1 MPSID
6 EQPDRLI
13 SRRDWLD
20 QSAAGL
26 GSVALMSLIAEQ
38 QRATASGE
46 STSRQSIVP
55 HQRRKARSII
65 WLFMAGGPSQVDTFD
80 PKPELNRLSGQ
91 NVPHSIAAN
100 LPRLKE
106 ASLVNLMASPY
117 RFRQH
122 GESGLPVSELL
133 PHIGSHADDLCVIR
147 SMHHL
152 TPVHGPGECVAL
164 TGTSQGDRPSFG
176 SWVNFGAGTM
186 NAGLPAFLVMNLL
199 TSGMQ
204 YPQAPGWSTGFL
216 PARYQGVVVDPAKG
230 IRDVDMP
237 SHISK
242 ADRARQLE
250 LIGWLNRRHLKSM
263 KQHPEIVARIQSYET
278 ADRMQTTAP
287 ELFDLASE
295 TAETHQL
302 YGADVFPTKP
312 VGTACLM
319 ARRMVERGVRFVQVR
334 VGGWD
339 AHGNLTG
346 NHNGMA
352 GKTDRPVAALLTDL
366 KRRGLLDD
374 TLVVWAGEF
383 GRTPTMEGLGKGRN
397 HNPLGYS
404 VWLAGGDVKGGHSIG
419 ATDEFGYAAVDRPV
433 SISDFYATLLYSL
446 GINQHELAWS
456 HHGRD
461 EIATNLG
468 GDVVHEVFA

>member
-1 MPSID
+1 MMNEVRSGD
-6 EQPDRLI
+6 ETLP
-13 SRRDWLD
+13 RRAWFG
-20 QSAAGL
+20 QASAGL
-26 GSVALMSLIAEQ
+26 GSVALASLLAD
-38 QRATASGE
+38 QRTTSGSE
-46 STSRQSIVP
+46 SGSRISPPVP
-55 HQRRKARSII
+55 HQKPRAKSII

-80 PKPELNRLSGQ
+80 PKPELNRLAGQ
-91 NVPHSIAAN
+91 NVPDSLSAT

-117 RFRQH
+117 RFRNQ
-122 GESGLPVSELL
+122 GESGLPISELF
-133 PHIGSHADDLCVIR
+133 PHTARHADDLCVIR

-176 SWVNFGAGTM
+176 SWVNFGAGTT
-186 NAGLPAFLVMNLL
+186 NSGLPAFLVMNLL

-216 PARYQGVVVDPAKG
+216 PARYQGVVVDPSKG
-230 IRDVDMP
+230 IRDVDLP
-237 SHISK
+237 SDISK
-242 ADRARQLE
+242 GDRAKQLE
-250 LIGWLNRRHLKSM
+250 LIDWLNRRHLKWM
-263 KQHPEIVARIQSYET
+263 KKHPELVARIQSYEL
-278 ADRMQTTAP
+278 ANQMQTTAP
-287 ELFDLASE
+287 ELFDLTNE

-302 YGADVFPTKP
+302 YGTEILPTKP
-312 VGTACLM
+312 VGTACLL

-352 GKTDRPVAALLTDL
+352 AKTDRPVAALLTDL
-366 KRRGLLDD
+366 KRRGLLDE

-404 VWLAGGDVKGGHSIG
+404 VWLAGGGTKGGQAVG
-419 ATDEFGYAAVDRPV
+419 ATDELGYAAVERPV
-433 SISDFYATLLYSL
+433 SISDFYATLLHAL
-446 GINQHELAWS
+446 GINQHELTWS

-468 GDVVHEVFA
+468 GDIVSEVFA

>member
-1 MPSID
+1 MTNAA
-6 EQPDRLI
+6 EN
-13 SRRDWLD
+13 LD
-20 QSAAGL
+20 QELPRRELFGHAAAGL
-26 GSVALMSLIAEQ
+26 SSVALASLLSESRAAFGSEAE
-38 QRATASGE
+38 S
-46 STSRQSIVP
+46 SSRNKVP
-55 HQRRKARSII
+55 HQKPAAKSII
-65 WLFMAGGPSQVDTFD
+65 WLFMSGGPSQVDTFD
-80 PKPELNRLSGQ
+80 PKPELNRLAGQ
-91 NVPHSIAAN
+91 NVPDSLSAN
-100 LPRLKE
+100 LPHLKE

-117 RFRQH
+117 RFRNH
-122 GESGLPVSELL
+122 GKSGLPVSELL
-133 PHIGSHADDLCVIR
+133 PDIARHADDLCVIR

-176 SWVNFGAGTM
+176 SWVNYGAGTT

-204 YPQAPGWSTGFL
+204 YPQAPGWNTGFL

-230 IRDVDMP
+230 IRDVDRP
-237 SHISK
+237 SHISRD
-242 ADRARQLE
+242 DRARQLE
-250 LIGWLNRRHLKSM
+250 LIGWLNQRHLKLM
-263 KQHPEIVARIQSYET
+263 TKHPEIVARIQSYDT
-278 ADRMQTTAP
+278 ANRMQTTAP

-295 TAETHQL
+295 TTETQQL

-352 GKTDRPVAALLTDL
+352 GRTDRPVAALLTDL

-374 TLVVWAGEF
+374 TLVVWGGEF

-404 VWLAGGDVKGGHSIG
+404 VWLAGGGVKGGQAIG
-419 ATDEFGYAAVDRPV
+419 ATDELGYAAVERPV
-433 SISDFYATLLYSL
+433 SISDFYATLLHSL
-446 GINQHELAWS
+446 GIDQHELTWS

-468 GDVVHEVFA
+468 GEIVHEVFA

>member
-1 MPSID
+1 MPNAA
-6 EQPDRLI
+6 ENHGHELP
-13 SRRDWLD
+13 RRKLFGDA
-20 QSAAGL
+20 AAGL
-26 GSVALMSLIAEQ
+26 SSVALASLLSDGRTVSAAEAGSSNQ
-38 QRATASGE
+38 AVA
-46 STSRQSIVP
+46 P
-55 HQRRKARSII
+55 HQKPTAKSII

-80 PKPELNRLSGQ
+80 PKPELNRLAGQ
-91 NVPHSIAAN
+91 NVPDSLAAN

-117 RFRQH
+117 RFRNY
-122 GESGLPVSELL
+122 GESGLPVSDLL
-133 PHIGSHADDLCVIR
+133 PHIARRADDLCVIR

-176 SWVNFGAGTM
+176 SWVNFGAGTT
-186 NAGLPAFLVMNLL
+186 NAGLPAYLVMNLL

-237 SHISK
+237 LHISK

-250 LIGWLNRRHLKSM
+250 LIGWLNQRHLKWM
-263 KQHPEIVARIQSYET
+263 KHHPEIVARIQSYET

-302 YGADVFPTKP
+302 YGADVFPTKS

-404 VWLAGGDVKGGHSIG
+404 IWLAGGGVKGGQAIG
-419 ATDEFGYAAVDRPV
+419 ATDDLGYAAIERPV
-433 SISDFYATLLYSL
+433 SVSDFYATLLHSL
-446 GINQHELAWS
+446 GIDQHELTWS

-468 GDVVHEVFA
+468 GDIVHEVFA

>member
-1 MPSID
+1 MPLN
-6 EQPDRLI
+6 EQFHRLI
-13 SRRDWLD
+13 GRRDWLN
-20 QSAAGL
+20 QSAIGL
-26 GSVALMSLIAEQ
+26 GSVAMASLLAEKKCVN
-38 QRATASGE
+38 ASDQPQAGL
-46 STSRQSIVP
+46 SVVP
-55 HQRRKARSII
+55 HQIRKAKSII

-80 PKPELNRLSGQ
+80 PKPELTRLAGQ
-91 NVPHSIAAN
+91 NVPESLASN

-117 RFRQH
+117 RFRNY
-122 GESGLPVSELL
+122 GESGLPVSDLL
-133 PHIGSHADDLCVIR
+133 PRTAQLADDLCVIR

-164 TGTSQGDRPSFG
+164 TGTSQGDRPGFG

-186 NAGLPAFLVMNLL
+186 NAGLPAFLVMNIL

-230 IRDVDMP
+230 IRDVDRP
-237 SHISK
+237 AHISK
-242 ADRARQLE
+242 AVRSKQLE
-250 LIGWLNRRHLKSM
+250 LIDWFNQRHLKKLTKHS
-263 KQHPEIVARIQSYET
+263 ELTARIQSYDT
-278 ADRMQTTAP
+278 ADRMQSTAP
-287 ELFDLASE
+287 ELFDLGSE
-295 TAETHQL
+295 TAETQQL
-302 YGADVFPTKP
+302 YGADIAPSKP
-312 VGTACLM
+312 VGTACLL

-352 GKTDRPVAALLTDL
+352 ARTDRPVAGLLTDL

-404 VWLAGGDVKGGHSIG
+404 VWLAGGGVKGGLAIG
-419 ATDEFGYAAVDRPV
+419 ATDELGYAAVERPV
-433 SISDFYATLLYSL
+433 SISDFYATLLHSL
-446 GINQHELAWS
+446 GIDQYELTWS

-468 GDVVHEVFA
+468 GEVLTEVFA

>member
-1 MPSID
+1 MSRENEQLNQSIG
-6 EQPDRLI
+6 
-13 SRRDWLD
+13 RRDWLN
-20 QSAAGL
+20 QSAIGV
-26 GSVALMSLIAEQ
+26 GSVALASLVSDRQHAIAAGES
-38 QRATASGE
+38 ASG
-46 STSRQSIVP
+46 QAVAP
-55 HQRRKARSII
+55 HRKPTAKSII

-80 PKPELNRLSGQ
+80 PKPELNRLAGQ
-91 NVPHSIAAN
+91 NVPESLAAN

-117 RFRQH
+117 RFRNY
-122 GESGLPVSELL
+122 GESGLPISDLF
-133 PHIGSHADDLCVIR
+133 PRTAQHADDLCVIR
-147 SMHHL
+147 SMHHR

-176 SWVNFGAGTM
+176 SWVNFGAGTT
-186 NAGLPAFLVMNLL
+186 NPGLPAFLVMNLL
-199 TSGMQ
+199 TNGMQ

-216 PARYQGVVVDPAKG
+216 PARYQGVVVDPGKG
-230 IRDVDMP
+230 IRDVDIP
-237 SHISK
+237 SYVSK
-242 ADRARQLE
+242 AAREKQLE
-250 LIGWLNRRHLKSM
+250 LIDWFNQRHLKKLTKHS
-263 KQHPEIVARIQSYET
+263 ELAARIQSYDT
-278 ADRMQTTAP
+278 ADRMQSTAP
-287 ELFDLASE
+287 ELFDLGLE
-295 TAETHQL
+295 TKETHQL

-312 VGTACLM
+312 VGTACLL

-339 AHGNLTG
+339 AHGNLLG

-352 GKTDRPVAALLTDL
+352 GRTDRPMTGLLTDL

-397 HNPLGYS
+397 HNPLSYS
-404 VWLAGGDVKGGHSIG
+404 VWLAGGGAKGGQAIG
-419 ATDEFGYAAVDRPV
+419 ATDELGYAAIERPV
-433 SISDFYATLLYSL
+433 SISDFYATLLHSL
-446 GINQHELAWS
+446 GIDQHELTWS

-468 GDVVHEVFA
+468 GDVVSEAFA